1 MTMRTCTSV
10 PGAAGG
16 KHIPG
21 DGCSIHGDGSDSLFY
36 VVRILHSDAID
47 CTAVAALDGIVC
59 PFRGDTGIDGKA
71 LQRGLHAENGLR
83 DADERPGCR
92 AGEPA
97 VLALAEGGL
106 VQNGPV
112 ARLAEV
118 GVRSGNEPQR
128 VVVKAAAH
136 SQVALLGQGLVLV
149 IGAAV
154 GELGGGNVQDAFPRP
169 LGDHVDEAQQV
180 LTGVTEAHAPAHAA
194 FEVAGGTAHVEG
206 DHALVLVPD
215 VYHAVQLLVA
225 GGHLIAVQQPA
236 PMVPQGGKRPVKGCV
251 GAVALHH
258 GVGLF
263 LVDDAGALH
272 LASSGFS
279 M

>member
-180 LTGVTEAHAPAHAA
+180 LTGVTEAHAQAQQQGSGCAGGQRQRELHGAYRCPAVSHAAGAGTVFYRLGLYPGGDDGAHAG
-194 FEVAGGTAHVEG
+194 VRHR
-206 DHALVLVPD
+206 
-215 VYHAVQLLVA
+215 LL
-225 GGHLIAVQQPA
+225 
-236 PMVPQGGKRPVKGCV
+236 
-251 GAVALHH
+251 
-258 GVGLF
+258 
-263 LVDDAGALH
+263 
-272 LASSGFS
+272 
-279 M
+279 